1 MLSLETELVELR
13 QRGAI
18 DERTCSRLVALER
31 GEIFPIGL
39 ELRAAAYVAV
49 AMILG
54 GLGTV
59 IAKNLDRIG
68 PLAISI
74 ALGLAAAICY
84 IPAIR
89 ALRRNEQ
96 RTAVGEYVL
105 LLGALLLAAG
115 IGFIE
120 KMFHPLGGL
129 WTLHLLFIAFV
140 HAAGAYVF
148 NSKLLLSASL
158 ASLASWFGFQAGLDP
173 IFFGTSAVSVGTAGL
188 AAAVAIGIWR
198 AINSRLARYRAFA
211 GTFDFF
217 IANVALI
224 STIILASTSET
235 RMLGLLLAVVFA
247 AGAIV
252 YGVVTREI
260 SFVVYGVIYA
270 VIAVGFAAVQMDG
283 CVPFFLAILVASIA
297 GALTLWFVRQWMRR
311 AA

>member
-1 MLSLETELVELR
+1 VLSLEPELVEL
-13 QRGAI
+13 QRRGESCSPLIAI
-18 DERTCSRLVALER
+18 ER

-49 AMILG
+49 AMIIG
-54 GLGTV
+54 GIGTF

-89 ALRRNEQ
+89 ALRRNEP
-96 RTAVGEYVL
+96 RTPVGEYVL
-105 LLGALLLAAG
+105 LLGALLLAADL
-115 IGFIE
+115 GFIE

-129 WTLHLLFIAFV
+129 WTLQLLFIAFV

-173 IFFGTSAVSVGTAGL
+173 IFADSTSVSVASSGL
-188 AAAVAIGIWR
+188 AAAMAIGIWR
-198 AINSRLARYRAFA
+198 AINSRFPRYRAFA

-224 STIILASTSET
+224 SAIILASSSDT
-235 RMLGLLLAVVFA
+235 RTLGLLLAFVFA

-252 YGVVTREI
+252 RGVVTREI
-260 SFVVYGVIYA
+260 SFVVYGIVYG
-270 VIAVGFAAVQMDG
+270 VIAVGIAAIQLNSGVA
-283 CVPFFLAILVASIA
+283 FFLAILIASIA
-297 GALTLWFVRQWMRR
+297 GALTLWFVRQWMRS
-311 AA
+311 AT

>member
-1 MLSLETELVELR
+1 VLSLEPELVDLR

-18 DERTCSRLVALER
+18 DDQTCARLVALER

-39 ELRAAAYVAV
+39 ELRAAAYIAV

-89 ALRRNEQ
+89 ALRRNES

-105 LLGALLLAAG
+105 LLGALLLAAD

-158 ASLASWFGFQAGLDP
+158 ASLASWFGFQADINA
-173 IFFGTSAVSVGTAGL
+173 IFGSSVVSVGTGGL
-188 AAAVAIGIWR
+188 AAATTIGIWR
-198 AINSRLARYRAFA
+198 AINSRFPRYRPFA

-224 STIILASTSET
+224 STIILASSDESRTV
-235 RMLGLLLAVVFA
+235 GLLLALVFVIA
-247 AGAIV
+247 AIAW
-252 YGVVTREI
+252 GVHTREI
-260 SFVVYGVIYA
+260 SFVVYGVIYG
-270 VIAVGFAAVQMDG
+270 VIAAGIASTELRSGTA
-283 CVPFFLAILVASIA
+283 FFLAVLVASIA
-297 GALTLWFVRQWMRR
+297 GALTLWFVRQWMRS
-311 AA
+311 AT